1 MRSPR
6 SPNSSARPRLR
17 RRSNLIRIAPAP
29 SPEPRAPSQPAFSR
43 RNLFGRLLR
52 VYGHSMSPV
61 LNPGELV
68 LVREGGYDAREP
80 GRGEIVA
87 ARPASLGGRVVV
99 KRITGL
105 PLERVECEGREWTL
119 GPEEFFLMSDRADH
133 GMDSRIFGP
142 VTRRELVG
150 PVWARLWPW
159 KRLSNNMISQISR

>member
-1 MRSPR
+1 
-6 SPNSSARPRLR
+6 
-17 RRSNLIRIAPAP
+17 
-29 SPEPRAPSQPAFSR
+29 
-43 RNLFGRLLR
+43 
-52 VYGHSMSPV
+52 MSPV

-68 LVREGGYDAREP
+68 LVREGEYDVREP

-87 ARPASLGGRVVV
+87 VRPASLGGRAFV

-105 PLERVECEGREWTL
+105 PLERVEYEGQEWTL

-150 PVWARLWPW
+150 PVWARVWPW
-159 KRLSNNMISQISR
+159 TRLQKLFKTSSMISPISK

>member
-6 SPNSSARPRLR
+6 SPSSSARPKPQK
-17 RRSNLIRIAPAP
+17 RSNL
-29 SPEPRAPSQPAFSR
+29 R
-43 RNLFGRLLR
+43 RSFGRLLR

-68 LVREGGYDAREP
+68 LVREGAYDAREP

-87 ARPASLGGRVVV
+87 ARPSSLGGRAFV

-105 PLERVECEGREWTL
+105 PLERVECEGRAWTL

-150 PVWARLWPW
+150 PVWARVWPW
-159 KRLSNNMISQISR
+159 TRL